1 MPPPAKRRRLFDT
14 GDPDA
19 ELHERRAR
27 NHKKL
32 KSRFESIF
40 EKYSKD
46 FSGIGDIIDFEKDK
60 IVVDNGHL
68 WDMKNEKDPG
78 YKHSSQLEDDNQSSQ
93 KTSETPRPE
102 RVIPDSQDYESDD
115 NDPLG
120 ILEDVLATNIQRVRK
135 SVESSLSGCRNDYL
149 SRDNASIHTGALSP
163 LNDRWVEPAWRVP
176 LLPADVNVQ
185 KALPSPSPSVEDE
198 SNSSRSASPE
208 GVSIWALP
216 KRKRKRQ
223 ANASGN
229 LLSHTIHSV
238 SSNPSL
244 TARWTPEER
253 QLLRQLKSAGLTW
266 VEIGKH
272 LPNRTPGAIQVFW
285 SSLHKKS
292 KESPLQSGSVPSD
305 GPLSQSLGDIGNG
318 NDVLTNRSNRP
329 LQAEELDTP
338 AAPNLTR
345 HDADLEDDLASLLV
359 SESQPDGSST
369 HPPKET
375 VFCSDT
381 VIPDSQGSLVTPQ
394 VLEQSPDPQADA
406 LTCHP
411 GLERG
416 RNDYFLTEKSSNGTV
431 AGPPLPGLSSHTSPN
446 ATNQDP
452 KVYTCDHRLQYL
464 QTLCDKVQPAPE
476 AYPPSPAMSD
486 SHFMQNDDLR
496 RSKEWNINASSE
508 NSSNKADSS
517 MDHLVKDVDGLS
529 CSANESSGPLDD
541 SVGRLTTHLRT
552 IEPRKLSD
560 SRADVANAMLVQA
573 TIGDSGN
580 EQIVHGTE
588 GRPVLSEVSLV
599 PSEAPDLLPNLLADA
614 SKPRT
619 EAASTPQNFVRI
631 EIPLLSDTVPEKQV
645 LSDSVPK
652 ECFNGRVIN
661 QHVRHAGYVTPP
673 RALLP
678 AQEESLRKIKPFSLI
693 LPIEGSPTGHEHLQR
708 KSSYLQS
715 LDQKYR
721 LGQGETPADDV
732 SPRIGKPQGK
742 GSDQLGHSMSSTAA
756 VGTENL
762 EVSGSDSFAV
772 HGPETDTPPER
783 AILQRPMSDVED
795 DEDDLQLLH
804 QPAIALNFQ
813 SKKRQS
819 HSACKQQ
826 LAFRPKIGS
835 DDISDDELS
844 TPSKTTRDRVEMTP
858 VQASAAR
865 APKMSSAY

>member
-1 MPPPAKRRRLFDT
+1 MPSPAKRRRLFET
-14 GDPDA
+14 SDPDA

-27 NHKKL
+27 NDKKL

-46 FSGIGDIIDFEKDK
+46 FSGIGDVIDFEEDK
-60 IVVDNGHL
+60 IAVDNGHL
-68 WDMKNEKDPG
+68 WDMKDEKDPG
-78 YKHSSQLEDDNQSSQ
+78 HKHPSQLEDDNPSSQ

-102 RVIPDSQDYESDD
+102 RVIPDSQEYESDD

-120 ILEDVLATNIQRVRK
+120 ILEDALATNIHRVGG
-135 SVESSLSGCRNDYL
+135 SVGSSLLGCRNDYL
-149 SRDNASIHTGALSP
+149 SRDSASVHTGALSP
-163 LNDRWVEPAWRVP
+163 LHDRWVEPAWRVP

-185 KALPSPSPSVEDE
+185 KALPSPSPSFEDE

-229 LLSHTIHSV
+229 LLSRTTHSV
-238 SSNPSL
+238 SSKPSL
-244 TARWTPEER
+244 PARWTLEER
-253 QLLRQLKSAGLTW
+253 QVLRQLKFAGLPW
-266 VEIGKH
+266 VEIEKR
-272 LPNRTPGAIQVFW
+272 LPNRTSGAIQMFW
-285 SSLHKKS
+285 SSLQKKPS
-292 KESPLQSGSVPSD
+292 ESPLQSGSVPSD
-305 GPLSQSLGDIGNG
+305 GLLLQSLGDIGNG

-338 AAPNLTR
+338 AAANLAR
-345 HDADLEDDLASLLV
+345 HDAELEEDLASLLV
-359 SESQPDGSST
+359 SESKPDGSST

-381 VIPDSQGSLVTPQ
+381 VIPDSQDSLGTPQ
-394 VLEQSPDPQADA
+394 VLEQSPDPQTDT
-406 LTCHP
+406 LTYHP
-411 GLERG
+411 GLESG
-416 RNDYFLTEKSSNGTV
+416 RNDPFLSEKSSTGTV
-431 AGPPLPGLSSHTSPN
+431 AGPLLPALSSHTSPN

-464 QTLCDKVQPAPE
+464 QTLCDNLQPAPE
-476 AYPPSPAMSD
+476 AYPPSSALTD
-486 SHFMQNDDLR
+486 RHFIQNDDLR

-508 NSSNKADSS
+508 NSSNKADRS
-517 MDHLVKDVDGLS
+517 MEHLVKDVDGIS
-529 CSANESSGPLDD
+529 CSGNESSGPLDD
-541 SVGRLTTHLRT
+541 SVGRLTTHIRT
-552 IEPRKLSD
+552 IKSRELSD

-573 TIGDSGN
+573 TIGESGN
-580 EQIVHGTE
+580 EQIMHGTK

-599 PSEAPDLLPNLLADA
+599 PSEVPDLVPNLLADA

-652 ECFNGRVIN
+652 ECFNGRVID
-661 QHVRHAGYVTPP
+661 QHVRYAGYVTPP
-673 RALLP
+673 SALLP

-693 LPIEGSPTGHEHLQR
+693 LPIEGSPTRHERLQW

-721 LGQGETPADDV
+721 LGQGETPSDDF
-732 SPRIGKPQGK
+732 SPRIGIPQGK
-742 GSDQLGHSMSSTAA
+742 GSDQLAHSTSSTAA

-762 EVSGSDSFAV
+762 EVSGSDSFADYS
-772 HGPETDTPPER
+772 PETDTPRKR
-783 AILQRPMSDVED
+783 AILRRPMSNVED

-844 TPSKTTRDRVEMTP
+844 TPSKTARDRVEMTP
-858 VQASAAR
+858 VQASTAR
-865 APKMSSAY
+865 APKMSPAY